1 MQIQAWTAILSLW
14 KTANGAHRKRALRS
28 EGPEGKNLLSVI
40 YVYEEKIT
48 LEVYQGKSGNGVI
61 EEGYGSIGD

>member
-1 MQIQAWTAILSLW
+1 M
-14 KTANGAHRKRALRS
+14 LRS

-40 YVYEEKIT
+40 DVYEEKIT

-61 EEGYGSIGD
+61 EEGYRSIGD